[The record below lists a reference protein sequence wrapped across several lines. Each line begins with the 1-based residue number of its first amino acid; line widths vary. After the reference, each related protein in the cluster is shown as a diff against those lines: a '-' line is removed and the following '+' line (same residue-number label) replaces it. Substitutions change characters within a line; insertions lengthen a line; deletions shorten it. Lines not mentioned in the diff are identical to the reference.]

1 MQHNVSTVARSIRL
15 IESEHRSIS
24 RSRAYSPWDVI
35 LGRAPP
41 PLGIFADSDFLKG
54 YSMLNSLQVVC
65 TLAMAALRK
74 SGNPKFEKMLKS
86 VIRLMTAISS

>member
-1 MQHNVSTVARSIRL
+1 MIYRAR
-15 IESEHRSIS
+15 
-24 RSRAYSPWDVI
+24 DVI
-35 LGRAPP
+35 PGRAPP

-74 SGNPKFEKMLKS
+74 SGNPKFEKNAKIS
-86 VIRLMTAISS
+86 YKANDSHIFITNDAREAILI